1 MPGCLCVPRLRTG
14 ILSRSVKSVFSFQGI
29 FSIILCNYATM
40 DERRCMLSVI
50 IPAFNEEAMIAAAA
64 ALLPAAAG
72 AVLRLRWD
80 FTGGMLAGLC
90 GAAGRLLGAPFSRLL
105 GLSDD
110 GAGVFFLGL
119 IGGYPSGAVSAGE
132 LYSKGAIS
140 RDEAE
145 RLISF
150 TNNATP
156 AFAAGFC
163 GSVLGDARCGA
174 LLYSVCIVSSVVWG
188 VMIRKKAGKREKS
201 KLRLSVPRL
210 SSAVLSASS
219 SCVVI
224 CADVI
229 VFSIISGA
237 LSRLPL
243 GFVIPALFEVTGGA
257 VSLAAHVRD
266 LRLCGSAVC
275 ALVSFSGL
283 CVADQTDG
291 VCRGYGLS
299 PGYYLAGKPVQAVLS
314 FLLYYLS
321 YPLIIS

>member
-1 MPGCLCVPRLRTG
+1 MKKRRIIGTAASALFITLYTVYL
-14 ILSRSVKSVFSFQGI
+14 IVFGSWAKEDAEKG
-29 FSIILCNYATM
+29 
-40 DERRCMLSVI
+40 
-50 IPAFNEEAMIAAAA
+50 
-64 ALLPAAAG
+64 
-72 AVLRLRWD
+72 LRLCAD
-80 FTGGMLAGLC
+80 VILKTVMPFSVASSLIVSSGLC